1 MTDTDT
7 DTDRIEHDIAG
18 HRYLLLRGDR
28 RLGLADYELAPG
40 VITIVHTEIDPELQE
55 HGLGSKLVAGVLDD
69 IRTSSELRV
78 AATCPFARRF
88 LRDHPEYADLT
99 TR

>member
-1 MTDTDT
+1 MTDSP
-7 DTDRIEHDIAG
+7 TDRIEHEPAAR
-18 HRYLLLRGDR
+18 RYVLRRGDR
-28 RLGLADYELAPG
+28 QVGLADYELAPAT
-40 VITIVHTEIDPELQE
+40 ITIVHTEIDPELQE

-69 IRTSSELRV
+69 IRTSGDLRV
-78 AATCPFARRF
+78 VATCPFARRF